1 MDSLPKKLLIAYNI
15 ILKGGMNDNSDGK
28 FQNEPINELLTNYE
42 ELENIIK
49 SRKDRIYLFLY
60 FTWNKVGTD
69 DGILYNES
77 KLINLN
83 ELLNKNNNLSELFYL
98 DLMINDDILHYFKI
112 SLEFIENINNMQNLI
127 NDEVYKKVI
136 YSKIIIDLIKYF
148 NQDEENVST
157 ENLEKIEEF
166 NKKILE
172 DNLSEF
178 NKIINN
184 KGILEEGKIDEI
196 YSSILEKLIRNN
208 EFKNYDDVLKILKQL
223 EYENIY
229 LTDSMLEN
237 LKTILN
243 SSEDFINNYK
253 ISNIFD
259 LINDNSKI
267 NFYYILFKYI
277 LKNAFYIYQIEFLV
291 KFREVIIDSLKTNL
305 EKIKDSLKR
314 ANKNNEKIIYIIKS
328 LDFAYYYFNK
338 PIKEKLKSSNKKNTS
353 STNTTIPKSHGKRES
368 SSSSL
373 RLNQTEEKV
382 ENILKNVLFEI
393 DFNINENRN
402 DDNDNSYFQKMKLI
416 NEEIKIKDIVK
427 PKLSNNFK
435 KLKIALA
442 EFDKYI
448 NLLDKLN
455 NKNAF
460 LKMQFERT
468 GENEDLDLYII
479 NCTFDLFSKQGEKL
493 TKLKSFKAYN
503 ILETGIVK
511 TQAFLYLKK
520 TSVQII
526 SKEFSKLNSN
536 TSLISSSSS
545 SITGLKSYKPSI
557 FYSSLNA
564 KNVENYLTNK
574 KNYYE
579 ITTLEKILFK
589 HKKEAEFIVET
600 SNHYFISFGMDN
612 VIFIYNSNFKKVDE
626 IEIHSNTPYNIN
638 NNLQLSK
645 NDIII
650 CSIKGVDLIK
660 YNLADSKYR
669 AEKLKNDPSTFF
681 FKINNNNYI
690 FATKNDLIILKS
702 LNQQTDRKNLAL
714 AGGIQLG
721 EKDAAF
727 TSNSNLPE
735 GQDKIYF
742 YYSNKGEISNGGIE
756 EEYSFTISN
765 HSMELMPNKKGVK
778 TFLLC
783 ACKKYKKSQK
793 NGILVIN
800 LGKDNEYKREF
811 YNSEDF
817 EVFCFCPLY
826 TIIENN
832 SKGNNHKKMKT
843 PTYSTNYCLVGGFEV
858 DKKRGAIKL
867 FKLNIEDKDDN
878 KDYKL
883 DDKKDKLIIEFV
895 QDIEFENK
903 TIKRFKNR
911 DNSKKSDYEFY
922 DFTGFERNISCITQS
937 QKTGKLLITCWDGN
951 VYLCSAPNIS
961 YYLNQ
966 DLEEDKYKKNKY
978 SEIPKN

>member
-1 MDSLPKKLLIAYNI
+1 MDSLSKKLLIAYNI

-28 FQNEPINELLTNYE
+28 FKNEPINELLTNYE

-98 DLMINDDILHYFKI
+98 DLMINDDILNYFKI

-305 EKIKDSLKR
+305 EKIKDSLKP
-314 ANKNNEKIIYIIKS
+314 ANNNNEKIIYIIKS

-402 DDNDNSYFQKMKLI
+402 DDNDNSYFKKMKLI

-660 YNLADSKYR
+660 YNLADSKYS

-843 PTYSTNYCLVGGFEV
+843 PTYSTNYFLVGGFEV

-937 QKTGKLLITCWDGN
+937 QETGKLLITCWDGN

>member
-1 MDSLPKKLLIAYNI
+1 MDSLSKKLLIAYNI

-28 FQNEPINELLTNYE
+28 FKNEPINELLTNYE

-136 YSKIIIDLIKYF
+136 YSKIIIDLIKNF

-305 EKIKDSLKR
+305 EKIKDSLKP
-314 ANKNNEKIIYIIKS
+314 ANNNNEKIIYIIKS

-393 DFNINENRN
+393 DFNINEKRN
-402 DDNDNSYFQKMKLI
+402 DDNDNSYFKKMKLI

-589 HKKEAEFIVET
+589 HKKEAEFIIET

-660 YNLADSKYR
+660 YNLADSKYS

-765 HSMELMPNKKGVK
+765 HSMELIPNKKGVK

-843 PTYSTNYCLVGGFEV
+843 PTYSTNYFLVGGFEV

-937 QKTGKLLITCWDGN
+937 QETGKLLITCWDGN

>member
-1 MDSLPKKLLIAYNI
+1 M
-15 ILKGGMNDNSDGK
+15 
-28 FQNEPINELLTNYE
+28 
-42 ELENIIK
+42 
-49 SRKDRIYLFLY
+49 
-60 FTWNKVGTD
+60 
-69 DGILYNES
+69 
-77 KLINLN
+77 
-83 ELLNKNNNLSELFYL
+83 
-98 DLMINDDILHYFKI
+98 
-112 SLEFIENINNMQNLI
+112 
-127 NDEVYKKVI
+127 
-136 YSKIIIDLIKYF
+136 
-148 NQDEENVST
+148 
-157 ENLEKIEEF
+157 
-166 NKKILE
+166 
-172 DNLSEF
+172 
-178 NKIINN
+178 
-184 KGILEEGKIDEI
+184 
-196 YSSILEKLIRNN
+196 
-208 EFKNYDDVLKILKQL
+208 
-223 EYENIY
+223 
-229 LTDSMLEN
+229 
-237 LKTILN
+237 
-243 SSEDFINNYK
+243 
-253 ISNIFD
+253 
-259 LINDNSKI
+259 
-267 NFYYILFKYI
+267 
-277 LKNAFYIYQIEFLV
+277 
-291 KFREVIIDSLKTNL
+291 
-305 EKIKDSLKR
+305 
-314 ANKNNEKIIYIIKS
+314 
-328 LDFAYYYFNK
+328 
-338 PIKEKLKSSNKKNTS
+338 
-353 STNTTIPKSHGKRES
+353 
-368 SSSSL
+368 
-373 RLNQTEEKV
+373 
-382 ENILKNVLFEI
+382 FEI

-402 DDNDNSYFQKMKLI
+402 DDNDNSYLKKMELI
-416 NEEIKIKDIVK
+416 NKDIKIKDVVN

-660 YNLADSKYR
+660 YNLADSKYS

-817 EVFCFCPLY
+817 EIFCFCPLY

-843 PTYSTNYCLVGGFEV
+843 PTYSTNYFLVGGFEV

-937 QKTGKLLITCWDGN
+937 QETGKLLITCWDGN

>member
-1 MDSLPKKLLIAYNI
+1 
-15 ILKGGMNDNSDGK
+15 
-28 FQNEPINELLTNYE
+28 
-42 ELENIIK
+42 
-49 SRKDRIYLFLY
+49 
-60 FTWNKVGTD
+60 
-69 DGILYNES
+69 
-77 KLINLN
+77 
-83 ELLNKNNNLSELFYL
+83 
-98 DLMINDDILHYFKI
+98 MINDDILHYFKI

-178 NKIINN
+178 NKIINY
-184 KGILEEGKIDEI
+184 KGILEDGKIDEI

-223 EYENIY
+223 DYENIY

-305 EKIKDSLKR
+305 EKIKDSLKP
-314 ANKNNEKIIYIIKS
+314 ANNNNEKIIYIIKS

-353 STNTTIPKSHGKRES
+353 STNTTIPKSHGRRES

-402 DDNDNSYFQKMKLI
+402 DDNDNSYFKKMKLI
-416 NEEIKIKDIVK
+416 NTEIKIKDIVK

-493 TKLKSFKAYN
+493 TKLKSFKVYN

-579 ITTLEKILFK
+579 ITTLEK
-589 HKKEAEFIVET
+589 
-600 SNHYFISFGMDN
+600 
-612 VIFIYNSNFKKVDE
+612 NFV
-626 IEIHSNTPYNIN
+626 
-638 NNLQLSK
+638 
-645 NDIII
+645 
-650 CSIKGVDLIK
+650 
-660 YNLADSKYR
+660 
-669 AEKLKNDPSTFF
+669 
-681 FKINNNNYI
+681 
-690 FATKNDLIILKS
+690 
-702 LNQQTDRKNLAL
+702 
-714 AGGIQLG
+714 
-721 EKDAAF
+721 
-727 TSNSNLPE
+727 
-735 GQDKIYF
+735 
-742 YYSNKGEISNGGIE
+742 
-756 EEYSFTISN
+756 
-765 HSMELMPNKKGVK
+765 
-778 TFLLC
+778 
-783 ACKKYKKSQK
+783 
-793 NGILVIN
+793 
-800 LGKDNEYKREF
+800 
-811 YNSEDF
+811 
-817 EVFCFCPLY
+817 
-826 TIIENN
+826 
-832 SKGNNHKKMKT
+832 
-843 PTYSTNYCLVGGFEV
+843 
-858 DKKRGAIKL
+858 
-867 FKLNIEDKDDN
+867 
-878 KDYKL
+878 
-883 DDKKDKLIIEFV
+883 
-895 QDIEFENK
+895 
-903 TIKRFKNR
+903 
-911 DNSKKSDYEFY
+911 
-922 DFTGFERNISCITQS
+922 
-937 QKTGKLLITCWDGN
+937 
-951 VYLCSAPNIS
+951 
-961 YYLNQ
+961 
-966 DLEEDKYKKNKY
+966 
-978 SEIPKN
+978 

>member
-1 MDSLPKKLLIAYNI
+1 
-15 ILKGGMNDNSDGK
+15 MNDNSDGK

-60 FTWNKVGTD
+60 FTWSKVGTD
-69 DGILYNES
+69 DGILYKES

-305 EKIKDSLKR
+305 EKIKDSLKP
-314 ANKNNEKIIYIIKS
+314 ANNNNEKIIYIIKS

-402 DDNDNSYFQKMKLI
+402 DDNDNSYFKKMKLI

-460 LKMQFERT
+460 LKMQFERN

-660 YNLADSKYR
+660 YNLADSKYT

-832 SKGNNHKKMKT
+832 SKGNNYKKMET
-843 PTYSTNYCLVGGFEV
+843 PTYSTNYFLVGGFEV

-937 QKTGKLLITCWDGN
+937 QETGKLLITCWDGN

>member
-1 MDSLPKKLLIAYNI
+1 MDSLSKKLLIAYNI

-28 FQNEPINELLTNYE
+28 FKNEPINELLTNYE

-60 FTWNKVGTD
+60 FTWSKVGKYK
-69 DGILYNES
+69 GILYNES

-178 NKIINN
+178 NKIIND

-291 KFREVIIDSLKTNL
+291 KFREVIINSLKTNL
-305 EKIKDSLKR
+305 EKIKDSLKP
-314 ANKNNEKIIYIIKS
+314 ANNNNEKIIYIIKS

-402 DDNDNSYFQKMKLI
+402 DDNDNSYFKKMKLI

-660 YNLADSKYR
+660 YNLADSKYS

-832 SKGNNHKKMKT
+832 SKGNNYKKMET
-843 PTYSTNYCLVGGFEV
+843 PAYSTNYFLVGGFEV

>member
-98 DLMINDDILHYFKI
+98 DLMINDDILNYFKI

-136 YSKIIIDLIKYF
+136 YSKIIIDLIKNF

-305 EKIKDSLKR
+305 EKIKDSLKP
-314 ANKNNEKIIYIIKS
+314 ANNNNEKIIYIIKS

-402 DDNDNSYFQKMKLI
+402 DDNDNSYFKKMKLI

-589 HKKEAEFIVET
+589 HKKEAEFIIET

-660 YNLADSKYR
+660 YNLADSKYS

-843 PTYSTNYCLVGGFEV
+843 PTYSTNYFLVGGFEV

-895 QDIEFENK
+895 QDIEFDNK

-937 QKTGKLLITCWDGN
+937 QETGKLLITCWDGN

>member
-1 MDSLPKKLLIAYNI
+1 MDSLSKKLLIAYNI

-49 SRKDRIYLFLY
+49 SGKDRIYLFLY
-60 FTWNKVGTD
+60 FTWSKVGKD

-305 EKIKDSLKR
+305 EKIKDSLKP
-314 ANKNNEKIIYIIKS
+314 ANNNNEKIIYIIKS

-402 DDNDNSYFQKMKLI
+402 DDNDNSYFKKMKLI

-660 YNLADSKYR
+660 YNLADSKYS

-843 PTYSTNYCLVGGFEV
+843 PTYSTNYFLVGGFEV

-937 QKTGKLLITCWDGN
+937 QETGKLLITCWDGN